1 MRRMEELP
9 VPERL
14 VVWAARTWV
23 AALKWD
29 RDAGPALR
37 RTFAATCGDEVAA
50 EAAEAVD
57 RMMRWTGTGA
67 QRPLGVNC
75 ACRPALSADELT
87 LLAAVALHQ
96 EGRDAE
102 AGRLMAHVLDLEP
115 CAAARASACAQ
126 GLAALLGEA
135 GLRLARPAVAAPAL
149 H

>member
-14 VVWAARTWV
+14 VIWAARTWV

-37 RTFAATCGDEVAA
+37 RTFAATCGDDVAEA
-50 EAAEAVD
+50 AAEAVD

-67 QRPLGVNC
+67 LRPLGVNC
-75 ACRPALSADELT
+75 ACRPAVSADEQA
-87 LLAAVALHQ
+87 LLAAVALLQ
-96 EGRDAE
+96 EGRDVE
-102 AGRLMAHVLDLEP
+102 ARRLMTNILDLEP
-115 CAAARASACAQ
+115 CAAAKASASAQ
-126 GLAALLGEA
+126 GLAVLLDEA
-135 GLRLARPAVAAPAL
+135 GLRLALPSVSAPAL